1 MREANGLRKSASPT
15 PHKVPLWIL
24 VTLCVVAIVG
34 ITLWRLAPRRTVAS
48 VVPTPAPVN
57 STAASSA
64 STAAAFAATVPNKTP
79 PPGNAPPGMVWIP
92 GGEFSMGAQDPPDRE
107 HDHVGMEATEDSRPV
122 HRVYVDGFWMDQ
134 TDVTNADFAKFVDAT
149 HYITEAERTPKAEDF
164 PGTPPEDLVAGAIVF
179 SPPDQSVPL
188 TDHLQWWTYVKG
200 ANWRHP
206 SGPDSTIKGKEDYPV
221 VDVSYNDAVAYA
233 KWGGKRLP
241 TEAEW
246 EFAARGG
253 LTGKPFVW
261 GDSFRPDG
269 RYMANTFQGHFPNKN
284 SGEDGFGATSPVTQ
298 FPPNG
303 YGLYDM
309 AGNVWQWIADWYR
322 ADSYRQLAA
331 SSTVSRNPAGP
342 NDSFDP
348 AERGVPKRV
357 MRGGSFLCTDQYC
370 SRYMVGTRGKGEAST
385 GTNHLGFRCVKAIP
399 QR

>member
-1 MREANGLRKSASPT
+1 MREANGLRKAASPT
-15 PHKVPLWIL
+15 PHKVLPWIL
-24 VTLCVVAIVG
+24 AILCAITILG
-34 ITLWRLAPRRTVAS
+34 ITLRRLAPRRTVAD
-48 VVPTPAPVN
+48 VVPTAAPVN
-57 STAASSA
+57 STATSSA
-64 STAAAFAATVPNKTP
+64 STTTAFAPTVPNKTP
-79 PPGNAPPGMVWIP
+79 PPGKAPLGMVWIP

-107 HDHVGMEATEDSRPV
+107 HDHVGMEATHDSRPV
-122 HRVYVDGFWMDQ
+122 HRVYVDGFWMDK
-134 TDVTNADFAKFVDAT
+134 TDVTNAEFARFVDAT

-164 PGTPPEDLVAGAIVF
+164 PGARPEDLVAGAVVF

-188 TDHLQWWTYVKG
+188 TDPLRWWTYVKG

-206 SGPDSTIKGKEDYPV
+206 SGPASTIQGKENYPV
-221 VDVSYNDAVAYA
+221 VDVSYDDAVAYA
-233 KWGGKRLP
+233 RWDGKRLP

-261 GDSFRPDG
+261 GDSFRPG
-269 RYMANTFQGHFPNKN
+269 GTYMANTFQGHFPNKN
-284 SGEDGFGATSPVTQ
+284 SDEDGFSATSPVAQ

-322 ADSYRQLAA
+322 ADYYRQLGA
-331 SSTVSRNPAGP
+331 SGTVSRNPAGP
-342 NDSFDP
+342 DDSFDP

-385 GTNHLGFRCVKAIP
+385 GTNHLGFRCVKVVP
-399 QR
+399 HL

>member
-1 MREANGLRKSASPT
+1 MREANGLRKAASPT
-15 PHKVPLWIL
+15 PHKVLLWIL
-24 VTLCVVAIVG
+24 VTLCVIAILG
-34 ITLWRLAPRRTVAS
+34 ITLWRLAPGGTVDG
-48 VVPTPAPVN
+48 VVPAPAPVN
-57 STAASSA
+57 STATSSA
-64 STAAAFAATVPNKTP
+64 STATAFAPTVPNKTP

-107 HDHVGMEATEDSRPV
+107 HDHVGMEATQDSRPV
-122 HRVYVDGFWMDQ
+122 HRVYVDGFWMDK
-134 TDVTNADFAKFVDAT
+134 TDVTNAEFARFVDAT

-164 PGTPPEDLVAGAIVF
+164 PGAPPEDLVAGAVVF

-188 TDHLQWWTYVKG
+188 TDPLRWWTYVKG

-221 VDVSYNDAVAYA
+221 VDVSYDDAVAYA
-233 KWGGKRLP
+233 RWDGKRLP

-261 GDSFRPDG
+261 GDSFQPSG
-269 RYMANTFQGHFPNKN
+269 KYMANTFQGHFPNKN
-284 SGEDGFGATSPVTQ
+284 SDEDGFSATSPVAH

-322 ADSYRQLAA
+322 PDYY
-331 SSTVSRNPAGP
+331 PAT
-342 NDSFDP
+342 
-348 AERGVPKRV
+348 RR
-357 MRGGSFLCTDQYC
+357 L
-370 SRYMVGTRGKGEAST
+370 RYGQ
-385 GTNHLGFRCVKAIP
+385 P
-399 QR
+399 QPYWP